1 MLWASN
7 SIYSKA
13 CSFCNS
19 SQLFVIFAPMKFLC
33 PVFPYMAGVKLSSVA
48 KDKAVVEG
56 YKDTGLQSYH

>member
-1 MLWASN
+1 M
-7 SIYSKA
+7 
-13 CSFCNS
+13 
-19 SQLFVIFAPMKFLC
+19 IFAPMKFLC